1 MFNKE
6 SFWSVICPWEIFCVL
21 RVLELTVN
29 LVGILCDLWSLYVWP
44 FLRDWY
50 MLCVPYVGRILLVP
64 KGRVSHHI
72 RVVAYWCMW
81 EDSPMIRV
89 RVWLLPSGISII
101 YVLFKT
107 SLVLFLSYGMS
118 PTSDIWLIMWYV
130 IYKSY

>member
-6 SFWSVICPWEIFCVL
+6 SFWSVICPWEIFCIL

-64 KGRVSHHI
+64 KGSVSHHI
-72 RVVAYWCMW
+72 RVVAYWYMW

-89 RVWLLPSGISII
+89 RVWLLPSGMSII
-101 YVLFKT
+101 YVWFKGLT
-107 SLVLFLSYGMS
+107 CTI
-118 PTSDIWLIMWYV
+118 PLIRYVTYEWHLAHYV
-130 IYKSY
+130 ICDM

>member
-6 SFWSVICPWEIFCVL
+6 SFWSVICPWEIFCIL

-64 KGRVSHHI
+64 KGSMSHHI
-72 RVVAYWCMW
+72 RVVAYWYTW

-130 IYKSY
+130 ICKSY